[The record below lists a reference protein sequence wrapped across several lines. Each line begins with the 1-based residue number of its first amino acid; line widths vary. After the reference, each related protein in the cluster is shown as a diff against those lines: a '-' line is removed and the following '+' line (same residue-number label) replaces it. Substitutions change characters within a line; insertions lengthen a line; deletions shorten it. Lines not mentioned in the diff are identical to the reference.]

1 VQDSELRIPVRIREE
16 QSHDI
21 GIPRQQFGFD
31 SGDLPAASFGLA
43 TLLDSAI
50 AFHALNASSCGS
62 HRFRGHQFHVLV
74 FTNLKKSWTV

>member
-1 VQDSELRIPVRIREE
+1 VPIRKRQQ
-16 QSHDI
+16 QSGNV

-31 SGDLPAASFGLA
+31 SGDLAAASFGLA
-43 TLLDSAI
+43 TLFDSAI
-50 AFHALNASSCGS
+50 AFRALNAASCGS